1 MRYFNLNFPFFQMNQ
16 GFIQSPTRQ
25 VQQGWQHREHSGA
38 SRRGLTLDLPRSIWP
53 SRVRIDLFLE

>member
-1 MRYFNLNFPFFQMNQ
+1 MNQ

-25 VQQGWQHREHSGA
+25 GQQGWQHRDHSGA

-53 SRVRIDLFLE
+53 SRVRIGCYFQRSSKSTD

>member
-1 MRYFNLNFPFFQMNQ
+1 MNQ

-25 VQQGWQHREHSGA
+25 GQQGWQHRDHSGA

-53 SRVRIDLFLE
+53 SRVTIDLLCVKKLEIYRLIAV